1 MSSYTGAALRGFG
14 SYTGA
19 ALRGMGV
26 NGANLIGK
34 KTAKGS
40 AAAKAKM
47 AYLRSLRKKK
57 GGAVMARGTI
67 GKGIIDKGKKIKLLS
82 QLMKRPTVAKKP
94 ELSPVL
100 ERLRNL
106 NRSNPMVSVMGKI

>member
-34 KTAKGS
+34 RTAKGS

-57 GGAVMARGTI
+57 GGAVMARGII
-67 GKGIIDKGKKIKLLS
+67 GRGKSNKSGALVSHLLKTSGI
-82 QLMKRPTVAKKP
+82 VKKP
-94 ELSPVL
+94 DLSILGKVREYNRARPVV
-100 ERLRNL
+100 
-106 NRSNPMVSVMGKI
+106 PIMG